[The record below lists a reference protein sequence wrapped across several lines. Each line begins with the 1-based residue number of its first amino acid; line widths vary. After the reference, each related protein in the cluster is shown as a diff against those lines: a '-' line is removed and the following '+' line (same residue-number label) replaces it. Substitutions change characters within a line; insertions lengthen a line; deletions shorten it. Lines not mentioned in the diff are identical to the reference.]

1 MKQYKYKGRI
11 YLVTE
16 CTLEDIL
23 SHIER
28 VLSYWTSANVD
39 IKEQTKALE
48 EAVNNHTA
56 FKVVNDNNETEA
68 AIYFINMNNKHT
80 VQSNLL
86 FLNDKRMFAILCYYL
101 RLTANIHKIYF
112 KPHTKDF
119 IPFKFIVNDSSI
131 RLFHSNDLPLEI
143 DLYSKKS
150 QILYED
156 HYLKYNIQE
165 L

>member
-1 MKQYKYKGRI
+1 MKQYNYNNKI
-11 YLVTE
+11 YTVTN
-16 CTLEDIL
+16 CTLEDIP

-39 IKEQTKALE
+39 IKEQTKVLE
-48 EAVNNHTA
+48 EAVNNHAA

-68 AIYFINMNNKHT
+68 AIYFINMNNKHI

-131 RLFHSNDLPLEI
+131 KLFHSHDKPLEI